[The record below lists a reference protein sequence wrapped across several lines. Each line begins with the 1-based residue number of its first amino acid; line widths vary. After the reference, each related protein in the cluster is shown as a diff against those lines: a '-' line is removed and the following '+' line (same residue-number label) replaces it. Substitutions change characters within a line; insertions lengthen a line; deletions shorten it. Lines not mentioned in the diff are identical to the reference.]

1 MGPRPL
7 GPNHSQ
13 HQSAKTF
20 QSGPEATRR
29 GAADKT
35 LKSGS
40 EAVNA
45 HRTIVRTS
53 MYRHIKYVRFS
64 NEQLYILFDRT
75 EDLHGIAQA

>member
-1 MGPRPL
+1 MKKGPGPGAL
-7 GPNHSQ
+7 GPTAFGPQSFSAPVSQ
-13 HQSAKTF
+13 NLSVC
-20 QSGPEATRR
+20 PEATKR

-53 MYRHIKYVRFS
+53 MCRHIKHV
-64 NEQLYILFDRT
+64 LLKILK
-75 EDLHGIAQA
+75 

>member
-1 MGPRPL
+1 MAQAQGPLGPRPL

-20 QSGPEATRR
+20 QSGPEATKR

-53 MYRHIKYVRFS
+53 MCRHIKYVF
-64 NEQLYILFDRT
+64 LKIL
-75 EDLHGIAQA
+75 E